1 MSGSIG
7 SSFSTQLSSGQ
18 LRPFYAVKMEFTSG
32 NLLLSTTY
40 ADLTIDSE
48 TYIGSGNILNI
59 SPITETADTRATGVE
74 IILNGLDSS
83 ILSAGLNDDA
93 QGMAVKI
100 YFGVLTPSTNADAI
114 VDTPYQIFSGFI
126 DSMILEEG
134 GEQSTLKF
142 TVENKLV
149 TLEIPVDRRY
159 TDQDQQNL
167 YTGDV
172 GCEFVTSLQDKSIA
186 WGAGVTMPSQT
197 SK

>member
-1 MSGSIG
+1 
-7 SSFSTQLSSGQ
+7 
-18 LRPFYAVKMEFTSG
+18 
-32 NLLLSTTY
+32 
-40 ADLTIDSE
+40 
-48 TYIGSGNILNI
+48 
-59 SPITETADTRATGVE
+59 
-74 IILNGLDSS
+74 
-83 ILSAGLNDDA
+83 
-93 QGMAVKI
+93 MAVKI
-100 YFGVLTPSTNADAI
+100 YFGVLTTSTNADAI

>member
-1 MSGSIG
+1 MSRSIG

-18 LRPFYAVKMEFTSG
+18 LRPFYAVKMECTSG

-100 YFGVLTPSTNADAI
+100 YFGVLTTSTNADAI

>member
-1 MSGSIG
+1 MSRSIG

-100 YFGVLTPSTNADAI
+100 YFGVLTTSTNADAI